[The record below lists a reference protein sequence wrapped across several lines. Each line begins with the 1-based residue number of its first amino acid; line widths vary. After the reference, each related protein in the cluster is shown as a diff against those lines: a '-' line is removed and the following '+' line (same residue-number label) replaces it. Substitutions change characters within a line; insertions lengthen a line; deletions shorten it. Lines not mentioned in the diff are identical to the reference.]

1 MTLKGAAYSTL
12 LISLL
17 NVIDSLGLSIQFVH
31 QIPLASLGFNWI
43 LPAIIGGIVFS
54 LIPAKSKATTTPSL

>member
-1 MTLKGAAYSTL
+1 MTLKGAAYATL

-43 LPAIIGGIVFS
+43 LPVVIAGIIGNF
-54 LIPAKSKATTTPSL
+54 IPSKKANKAQ